1 MFGVPDANETANPEV
16 EVAVT
21 IIEVNLMIWPVCVM
35 TMVAVTILPAWFA
48 SPRYVP
54 VAVQL
59 LPSATVVGAT
69 LQLPL

>member
-35 TMVAVTILPAWFA
+35 TMVALSVKRRLPKGYF
-48 SPRYVP
+48 
-54 VAVQL
+54 Q
-59 LPSATVVGAT
+59 
-69 LQLPL
+69 